1 MRRVLIVDD
10 NAVSRELLRHI
21 LKGACDEILEASEGR
36 EALNKVVEAQPDLV
50 LLDLE
55 MPRLDGYAV
64 LRRLR
69 QDARL
74 ASTRVVAV
82 TARAMQGDREQAL
95 AAGFDGYITKPIN
108 AVEVRRCVEQLPGK
122 PDGAVSGVKTL

>member
-1 MRRVLIVDD
+1 MRRILIADD

-36 EALNKVVEAQPDLV
+36 EALQKAAEARPDLV

-55 MPRLDGYAV
+55 MPRLDGHVV

-69 QDARL
+69 EDPGL
-74 ASTRVVAV
+74 
-82 TARAMQGDREQAL
+82 
-95 AAGFDGYITKPIN
+95 
-108 AVEVRRCVEQLPGK
+108 CVERLFAK
-122 PDGAVSGVKTL
+122 RSGAARGAETL

>member
-1 MRRVLIVDD
+1 MHRILIVND
-10 NAVSRELLRHI
+10 NAVSRELLGYV
-21 LKGACDEILEASEGR
+21 LKGLCDEIMEASEGR
-36 EALNKVVEAQPDLV
+36 EALQKVVEARPDLV

-55 MPRLDGYAV
+55 MPGLDGYDV

-74 ASTRVVAV
+74 GATRVVAV

-108 AVEVRRCVEQLPGK
+108 AVEVRRCVELLSDK
-122 PDGAVSGVKTL
+122 PNGAASGVKTL

>member
-1 MRRVLIVDD
+1 MRRILIADD

-21 LKGACDEILEASEGR
+21 LKGACDEIMEASEGW
-36 EALNKVVEAQPDLV
+36 EALQKVAEARPDLV

-69 QDARL
+69 EDPRL
-74 ASTRVVAV
+74 AGTRVVAV

-108 AVEVRRCVEQLPGK
+108 AVEVRRCVGRMTAK
-122 PDGAVSGVKTL
+122 DDDAASGVEKL

>member
-1 MRRVLIVDD
+1 MRRILIADD

-21 LKGACDEILEASEGR
+21 LKGACDEIIEASEGR
-36 EALNKVVEAQPDLV
+36 EALQKAVEARPDLV

-69 QDARL
+69 QDPCL
-74 ASTRVVAV
+74 AATRVVAV

-95 AAGFDGYITKPIN
+95 AAGFDGYVTKPIN
-108 AVEVRRCVEQLPGK
+108 AVEVRRCVARLTGNCN
-122 PDGAVSGVKTL
+122 GAASGVETL